1 MLRAASLI
9 DRPILVCPSR
19 PREQYLGPLR
29 TTPESIMSTSWQTDR
44 LVSWSSSSVYHVE
57 AISSSVY
64 SFRDIIRRTRTLG
77 ANETRGVCVSTAW
90 LLLLQL
96 LMPLFEAVSQDRSS
110 VCLRMDGVVEGPWS
124 SPTRSPSN

>member
-19 PREQYLGPLR
+19 PREQYFGPLR
-29 TTPESIMSTSWQTDR
+29 TTPESIMSTSLQTDK

-64 SFRDIIRRTRTLG
+64 SIRDIIRRTRTLG
-77 ANETRGVCVSTAW
+77 ANETRLVHVASV
-90 LLLLQL
+90 LVVVVVELLQL
-96 LMPLFEAVSQDRSS
+96 LMPLLGVESQDCSL
-110 VCLRMDGVVEGPWS
+110 VFLRMDGVVD
-124 SPTRSPSN
+124 RS